1 LNGRGL
7 YLDPT
12 DMYGAVS
19 DKPSPGTPWPFSVDV
34 TLAYINEPN
43 AGQAVC
49 NVVRTA
55 CACTLIH
62 QVAGSIG
69 CQCMTDVDQCPKRAR
84 E

>member
-1 LNGRGL
+1 MNGRGL

-43 AGQAVC
+43 AGQATC

-55 CACTLIH
+55 C
-62 QVAGSIG
+62 
-69 CQCMTDVDQCPKRAR
+69 
-84 E
+84 